1 MTYRGMVRYSDND
14 NGGALSRD
22 SFLSSKRAR
31 REGVA
36 KFLRNALNCNRK
48 SWWGLNV
55 VQRNLVNGGV
65 QSVGGSFSSGV
76 SYMVGGTAAYGATNA
91 VLCVK
96 VRNPGDETFVQQ
108 VL

>member
-1 MTYRGMVRYSDND
+1 MPSE
-14 NGGALSRD
+14 
-22 SFLSSKRAR
+22 RAK

-36 KFLRNALNCNRK
+36 KFLRNAANCNRK

-76 SYMVGGTAAYGATNA
+76 SCMVRETAAYGGTNA
-91 VLCVK
+91 VLW
-96 VRNPGDETFVQQ
+96 
-108 VL
+108 

>member
-1 MTYRGMVRYSDND
+1 MVRYSDND
-14 NGGALSRD
+14 DGGVFRGD
-22 SFLSSKRAR
+22 SFLPSKRAR

-55 VQRNLVNGGV
+55 VQRNLVDGGV
-65 QSVGGSFSSGV
+65 QSVGFGSFSSGV
-76 SYMVGGTAAYGATNA
+76 SCMAGGPRLTAGLTQ
-91 VLCVK
+91 CCGVK